1 MTNDET
7 LEDHLDA
14 IMKAIH
20 LLKTVPKKI
29 IKTEEYKAL
38 DFEPQDDILWAI
50 EQLKKAGDIA
60 DEAFYNTINQIL

>member
-14 IMKAIH
+14 IMRAIH

-29 IKTEEYKAL
+29 IKTEEYQAL
-38 DFEPQDDILWAI
+38 DLEHRDSIVWAI
-50 EQLKKAGDIA
+50 ERLEKAGEISDA
-60 DEAFYNTINQIL
+60 AFFGTINDLL